1 MHAKAAP
8 SSCDLKKQPPRHKA
22 RVDISLGDSAGCS
35 SFDFGRA
42 GRRHGLRVCSNQ
54 GENALPQKKQQ
65 DPAAKGADMKQT
77 RLHDELCAT
86 DLPAGVDALV
96 IGDQSSM
103 KHGIAA
109 LVEVS
114 QA

>member
-1 MHAKAAP
+1 MQKQRRPVVILRSSHLDTRPGLTYHWVILQVAAA
-8 SSCDLKKQPPRHKA
+8 LT
-22 RVDISLGDSAGCS
+22 LGAQGVVMDSGFAATRES
-35 SFDFGRA
+35 VLS
-42 GRRHGLRVCSNQ
+42 
-54 GENALPQKKQQ
+54 PQKKQQ